1 MGFYRLIFT
10 CSQSLALPC
19 IFQYA
24 RHTYATLQ
32 MAASSNPYIVS
43 QFLTHKNLGTTLRHS
58 HDVPMALIDTIG
70 KIPLKPKG

>member
-1 MGFYRLIFT
+1 MAMPAIPFIHFCLRHFHV
-10 CSQSLALPC
+10 S
-19 IFQYA
+19 